1 MKTQQDWQELVFSSH
16 YLTAAAIKTEL
27 QDGNV
32 EAAMLGTTELME
44 AMSKIDRRAVKSHL
58 AVLMMHIIKWKTQ
71 PHKRSNSW
79 LQTIDNA
86 RDEIRD
92 IQEDTPSI
100 TDNVIREAWD
110 TAFKRALR
118 NAEREMGE
126 KSHAVS
132 LTWQEVF
139 DDEYFL
145 PRLNTISFSTT
156 MKTHQDWQELASTSH
171 YQTAFEVR
179 QELYAGNM
187 QEAIAGVTELIDA
200 LTRSDKR
207 ALKAQVSRLMKH
219 IIKWNTAPQYRTVAC
234 SLSILDARREI
245 NYLLEDTP
253 SLAKGDIQNFW
264 QAALEAAS
272 IEAEIETGIELPP
285 IRLSWAQV
293 FEDKYSQKILAHAE

>member
-1 MKTQQDWQELVFSSH
+1 
-16 YLTAAAIKTEL
+16 
-27 QDGNV
+27 
-32 EAAMLGTTELME
+32 
-44 AMSKIDRRAVKSHL
+44 
-58 AVLMMHIIKWKTQ
+58 
-71 PHKRSNSW
+71 
-79 LQTIDNA
+79 
-86 RDEIRD
+86 
-92 IQEDTPSI
+92 
-100 TDNVIREAWD
+100 
-110 TAFKRALR
+110 
-118 NAEREMGE
+118 
-126 KSHAVS
+126 
-132 LTWQEVF
+132 
-139 DDEYFL
+139 
-145 PRLNTISFSTT
+145 

-219 IIKWNTAPQYRTVAC
+219 IIKWNTSPQFRTVAC

-253 SLAKGDIQNFW
+253 SLAQKDIQDFW

-285 IRLSWAQV
+285 ARLSWAEV
-293 FEDKYSQKILAHAE
+293 FENKYSRQILAHAE